1 MKVAIVTQSGEADA
15 VRGIGVYTS
24 ELTKELKNIR
34 TGKLE
39 IEIVQKK
46 EIGLKKYDIFHY
58 PDFRMYFSFP
68 KISENN
74 KTIVTIHDVI
84 PLIYPKAYPPGL
96 KGNFKL
102 LLQKMLLKKI
112 DAVITVSETS
122 KKDIVR
128 FLGIPQE
135 IIKVIY
141 EAPRSIFSRISKV
154 EKLKAVRNK
163 YNLPE
168 KFVLYVGDVN
178 YNKNILG
185 LVEACKNAQISLV
198 MVGKQATQE
207 KFDRRHPE
215 NKAWAKIFD
224 KYGKDKDVIR
234 LGYVT
239 DDDLVCLYKLATL
252 YCQSSFY
259 EGFGLPVLE
268 AFASGCPVVAAKTQA
283 LVEIGESACL
293 FADPK
298 NSKDISKKITQ
309 VVNNDQIRNKLIKKG
324 NLRVKDF
331 SWEKTAKET
340 FEVYQKVLRRQ

>member
-96 KGNFKL
+96 KGNIKL

-135 IIKVIY
+135 KIFTIY
-141 EAPRSIFSRISKV
+141 EAPRSVFRKLEDGSR
-154 EKLKAVRNK
+154 KLEIKKR
-163 YNLPE
+163 YGLPE
-168 KFVLYVGDVN
+168 RFVLYVGDVN

-185 LVEACKNAQISLV
+185 LVEACKDVQISLV
-198 MVGKQATQE
+198 MVGKQAVGE
-207 KFDRRHPE
+207 NFDRNHPE
-215 NKAWAKIFD
+215 NQSWAIFLD

-239 DDDLVCLYKLATL
+239 DDDLVCLYNLATL
-252 YCQSSFY
+252 YCQPSFY

-283 LVEIGESACL
+283 LVEIGASACL

-309 VVNNDQIRNKLIKKG
+309 VVNNDQIRNELINKG
-324 NLRVKDF
+324 KHRVKDF

-340 FEVYQKVLRRQ
+340 IDVYKQVIGE